1 MQPKR
6 PRGRPP
12 ASGKAMTQIAIR
24 LPDAML
30 DKIDE
35 LAQQRLDAPDRSDVI
50 RQLLAEAI
58 TAREKARR

>member
-1 MQPKR
+1 
-6 PRGRPP
+6 
-12 ASGKAMTQIAIR
+12 MTQIAIR

-58 TAREKARR
+58 MAREKGRR